1 MVSCQYSC
9 CLMAYQLIGIGIM
22 VIPGLE
28 AWASE
33 ELRDFGQLMSASG
46 LSSIKNYEC
55 GTTYLFFF
63 LVALPCL

>member
-1 MVSCQYSC
+1 MVSFRYPC
-9 CLMAYQLIGIGIM
+9 CLKAYQLIEIGIM

-28 AWASE
+28 AWSSG

-63 LVALPCL
+63 S